1 MSSRNEYVDKA
12 VQAAIDR
19 IDRFLGGEPLNKVP
33 SKEVRAVADAQ
44 LGMPPSTRLA
54 TLFFAFYALE
64 DLDWDCDTLPTGLR
78 GKWGDKRLANEL
90 SVRQL
95 TLHNA
100 ITAFG
105 ENLGWKGNVTAVRL
119 SNHQRFS
126 ELSAAMKNFDVGQKS
141 SMADYMAAR
150 FAESQAI
157 IAPLPP
163 VGAGVLT
170 FARARLL
177 LYRLISEPSE
187 GNIQQFLVAGI
198 LKVHRARFG
207 IDVRTHH
214 VHASDKFDAT
224 AGDIEELRDGELI
237 RAYEVTVRPDW
248 KNRLSDFRAKM
259 DGSGLTKY
267 TIIASD
273 VSSDEDLAAPAQMLK
288 FLEPYGRDIAVID
301 IYDFMNVFAAE
312 LSSKEL
318 REAVNASYQL
328 LVEPKLCGR
337 PDILTKYRVIVS
349 EWLDA
354 AA

>member
-1 MSSRNEYVDKA
+1 
-12 VQAAIDR
+12 
-19 IDRFLGGEPLNKVP
+19 
-33 SKEVRAVADAQ
+33 
-44 LGMPPSTRLA
+44 
-54 TLFFAFYALE
+54 
-64 DLDWDCDTLPTGLR
+64 
-78 GKWGDKRLANEL
+78 
-90 SVRQL
+90 
-95 TLHNA
+95 
-100 ITAFG
+100 
-105 ENLGWKGNVTAVRL
+105 
-119 SNHQRFS
+119 
-126 ELSAAMKNFDVGQKS
+126 
-141 SMADYMAAR
+141 
-150 FAESQAI
+150 
-157 IAPLPP
+157 
-163 VGAGVLT
+163 
-170 FARARLL
+170 
-177 LYRLISEPSE
+177 
-187 GNIQQFLVAGI
+187 
-198 LKVHRARFG
+198 
-207 IDVRTHH
+207 